1 MIAFPKD
8 TAHASQTGSTQ
19 DISRGPVARSSSVP
33 AVFGSQRLDALDPEV
48 VDESDA
54 TASRAP
60 APTGDQSQGLATS
73 RLARC
78 AEPCEADRFRQLANA
93 WQRKSSLLSSTTAIC
108 MLPEYQQIIGMGRAA
123 LPFIFQELERTPGQW
138 FWALVAITGEDPVA
152 PESKGRVREMASIW
166 LEWWEQ
172 HGYV

>member
-19 DISRGPVARSSSVP
+19 DISVGPVARNSSVP
-33 AVFGSQRLDALDPEV
+33 AIFGSQRLDTLDPEV
-48 VDESDA
+48 TESDA
-54 TASRAP
+54 TASLAP
-60 APTGDQSQGLATS
+60 APTGDPSQGLATS

-78 AEPCEADRFRQLANA
+78 VEPGEAGRFRQLADA

-108 MLPEYQQIIGMGRAA
+108 TLPEYQQIIGMGRAA
-123 LPFIFQELERTPGQW
+123 LPFIFQELERTPGHW

-152 PESKGRVREMASIW
+152 SESKGRVREMAATW
-166 LEWWEQ
+166 LELGQ
-172 HGYV
+172 RHGYA